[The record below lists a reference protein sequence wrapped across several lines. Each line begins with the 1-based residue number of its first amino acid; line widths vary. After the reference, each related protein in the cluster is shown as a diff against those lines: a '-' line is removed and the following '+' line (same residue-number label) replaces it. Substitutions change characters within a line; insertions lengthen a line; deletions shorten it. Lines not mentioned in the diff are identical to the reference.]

1 MNMPAPPLRKFRHGA
16 SSIIVAI
23 AHEDECAIRRA
34 IYAAGK
40 YKDLSPISANLV
52 AFPANVTKIGNA
64 LHRPFRRKI
73 FQYVPSTARRNE

>member
-1 MNMPAPPLRKFRHGA
+1 MKTSAQ
-16 SSIIVAI
+16 S
-23 AHEDECAIRRA
+23 
-34 IYAAGK
+34 AAQSTQPEK